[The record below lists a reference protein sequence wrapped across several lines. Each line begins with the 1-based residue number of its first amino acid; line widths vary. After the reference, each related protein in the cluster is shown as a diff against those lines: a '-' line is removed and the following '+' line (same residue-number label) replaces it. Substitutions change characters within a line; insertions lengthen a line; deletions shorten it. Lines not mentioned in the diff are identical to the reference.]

1 MHKALRLSTL
11 ALAGATTTG
20 LIAFTAPAIADDGDD
35 AAYKRESD
43 TGQVVATADRDDDDD
58 DTGGDTN
65 TGTNSGT
72 NSHAGA
78 ATGDSR
84 SRADGTNSR
93 VTGVS
98 RDRDHSLDDRTKDW
112 SKDGPGTR
120 TRDHSANQT
129 NDRSRHDTRR

>member
-11 ALAGATTTG
+11 ALAGATATG
-20 LIAFTAPAIADDGDD
+20 LIAFTAPAIADDGDG
-35 AAYKRESD
+35 AAYKREDDS
-43 TGQVVATADRDDDDD
+43 GQVVATVDRDDDDD
-58 DTGGDTN
+58 DTN
-65 TGTNSGT
+65 TGTNSAT

-78 ATGDSR
+78 GTGDSR

-98 RDRDHSLDDRTKDW
+98 RDRDHSRDDRTKDW

-129 NDRSRHDTRR
+129 NDRSRHDTRG